1 MLLCNRGLGQGVL
14 GGKPFGGA
22 GWSQGRTGASS
33 SGKSSRL
40 RAAKSLLINLP
51 GVATPC
57 SPVPNAGQ
65 AVLTRGASSCH
76 TWLCSTPRPVSL
88 SGRVRRFPCLF
99 APSGGLCIGCVL
111 TKCSPRLMPSVPY
124 LGVGEATQTA
134 CVVNSIPCAT
144 HEDHLW

>member
-33 SGKSSRL
+33 SGKASRL
-40 RAAKSLLINLP
+40 RAAKSPLVNLS
-51 GVATPC
+51 GVATPRC
-57 SPVPNAGQ
+57 PVPKAGQ

-88 SGRVRRFPCLF
+88 SGKGENISLPFCTFGRSLHWVRSYKALPTCNSELLCKLQLVD
-99 APSGGLCIGCVL
+99 GLL
-111 TKCSPRLMPSVPY
+111 L
-124 LGVGEATQTA
+124 Q
-134 CVVNSIPCAT
+134 
-144 HEDHLW
+144 LWRSQAGILPG